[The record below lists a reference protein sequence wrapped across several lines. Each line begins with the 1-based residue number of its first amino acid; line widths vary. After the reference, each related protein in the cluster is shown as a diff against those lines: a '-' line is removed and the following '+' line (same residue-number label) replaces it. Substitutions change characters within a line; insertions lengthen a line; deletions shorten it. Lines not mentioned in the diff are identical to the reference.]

1 MLIKTHVENILI
13 DMKECII
20 ITAYIEGS
28 VAEILTK
35 KKTLSDSL
43 CRLNEQGAKN
53 NTETV
58 SDDYFII
65 CADAGYDRA
74 LNEGIRPD
82 IIMGDFD
89 SLDGTLP
96 QDIETFTFPSR
107 KDYTDTGLALKY
119 ALDNGYKK
127 VTIIGGIG
135 GRLDHTISN
144 IQDIVGF
151 YAKGLDI
158 TMMDARNTFTVL
170 GPGSY
175 MISNDKADK
184 ENTGISSEAGDPDS
198 YFSVFAYTENAVI
211 SETGSSY
218 PLDHHTITNTYP
230 LGVSNKISGNKACL
244 TVHEGVVLFLM
255 CH

>member
-1 MLIKTHVENILI
+1 
-13 DMKECII
+13 MKECII

-28 VAEILTK
+28 VAEILAK
-35 KKTLSDSL
+35 KKTFSDKFF
-43 CRLNEQGAKN
+43 RLNEPDAVN
-53 NTETV
+53 NTDTLDEGC
-58 SDDYFII
+58 FII

-74 LNEGIRPD
+74 LREGIRPD

-89 SLDGTLP
+89 SLTGSLP

-119 ALDNGYKK
+119 ALDNGYRK

-135 GRLDHTISN
+135 GRMDHTISN

-151 YAKGLDI
+151 CAKGLDI
-158 TMMDARNTFTVL
+158 TMMDARNYFTVL

-175 MISNDKADK
+175 IISSDQADK
-184 ENTGISSEAGDPDS
+184 DNFCDISDAGCSDS
-198 YFSVFAYTENAVI
+198 YFSVFAYTEKAVI
-211 SETGSSY
+211 SESGSSY

-230 LGVSNKISGNKACL
+230 LGVSNKVSADNACL
-244 TVHEGVVLFLM
+244 TVHEGIVLFLM

>member
-35 KKTLSDSL
+35 KKTLSNSL
-43 CRLNEQGAKN
+43 CRLNEQDAKIN
-53 NTETV
+53 AETV
-58 SDDYFII
+58 CDDYFII

-135 GRLDHTISN
+135 GRLDSTNGYSYDPTSRFLCGFKRVMIAK
-144 IQDIVGF
+144 IIVF
-151 YAKGLDI
+151 D
-158 TMMDARNTFTVL
+158 
-170 GPGSY
+170 
-175 MISNDKADK
+175 
-184 ENTGISSEAGDPDS
+184 
-198 YFSVFAYTENAVI
+198 
-211 SETGSSY
+211 
-218 PLDHHTITNTYP
+218 
-230 LGVSNKISGNKACL
+230 
-244 TVHEGVVLFLM
+244 
-255 CH
+255 